1 MKVRMLYEDGQ
12 PIVDVSY
19 TYGSR
24 LIEQRKAELVDADAP
39 VTPVTPAPDPISA
52 RFEEN
57 EAAIAQNARDIDSLE
72 GRMTYVESADE
83 TALGLH
89 VDADGYVYQALLG
102 DDETET

>member
-1 MKVRMLYEDGQ
+1 MKVKMLFEDGQ

-24 LIEQRKAELVDADAP
+24 LIEQNLAELVDADAP

-57 EAAIAQNARDIDSLE
+57 EAAIERNAQSIESLE
-72 GRMTYVESADE
+72 ERVAYVETADE

-89 VDADGYVYQALLG
+89 VDADGYVYQALLN
-102 DDETET
+102 EEEE